1 MSPTV
6 KLPCWLTARTC
17 TTSSLLGRCL
27 NGPNWG
33 RRKILQSFQSWS
45 DRVFIDSLN
54 AFLMLVH
61 ALSSTIHSKHMQ
73 LIEFVRQ
80 IHPQHK
86 NLKAFQ
92 IIKIPYPSP
101 RLGDPGCGQSSHL
114 EVWIITHL
122 FGSCRVDHKFRALH
136 SDGSL
141 KRPPKKCQEKSR
153 LAFKGCYSKKNLAK
167 VSPKKNQQILNPAKL
182 SEQAFWPPEESLNS
196 WHLCNVGG
204 EHDFAHTRWSGFKDL
219 LLLLWCH
226 LGISLRGAQGVYVV
240 RPSVWCVGCC

>member
-33 RRKILQSFQSWS
+33 RRKTLQSFQSWS

-54 AFLMLVH
+54 VFLMLVH

-86 NLKAFQ
+86 NFKAFQ
-92 IIKIPYPSP
+92 IIKTPYPSP

-114 EVWIITHL
+114 EIWIITHL

-141 KRPPKKCQEKSR
+141 QPPKKNTAKKPTSNGHQKKMSR
-153 LAFKGCYSKKNLAK
+153 KITSCLQRLILTKKNLAK
-167 VSPKKNQQILNPAKL
+167 VSLKNQQILNPAKL
-182 SEQAFWPPEESLNS
+182 SEQAFWPP
-196 WHLCNVGG
+196 
-204 EHDFAHTRWSGFKDL
+204 SGRIVSHWTHGTSAMLVVSTILRTPAGAGSK
-219 LLLLWCH
+219 
-226 LGISLRGAQGVYVV
+226 ISCCCCGVTWAY
-240 RPSVWCVGCC
+240 P